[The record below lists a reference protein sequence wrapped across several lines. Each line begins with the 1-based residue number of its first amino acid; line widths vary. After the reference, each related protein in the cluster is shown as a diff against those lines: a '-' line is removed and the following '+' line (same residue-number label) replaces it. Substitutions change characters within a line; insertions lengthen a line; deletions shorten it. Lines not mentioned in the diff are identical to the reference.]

1 MVCFGGLGRRAG
13 DELFVVG
20 LELDFG
26 GVVERG
32 QIARKRWEKGLYF
45 EYGSGKIEV
54 TKLQDI

>member
-1 MVCFGGLGRRAG
+1 MG

-32 QIARKRWEKGLYF
+32 RIARKGGKKGLYF
-45 EYGSGKIEV
+45 EYGSGKIGV